1 MKLFGLFEVEVLR
14 IAFQLNEDRNAQTD
28 YVLDFLGFDCF
39 RSLLAGIGSGR
50 LTGTVRSSPFCLM
63 A

>member
-14 IAFQLNEDRNAQTD
+14 IAFQLNEDRNAQLIT
-28 YVLDFLGFDCF
+28 FLI
-39 RSLLAGIGSGR
+39 SLASIAFGVCSPASGQ
-50 LTGTVRSSPFCLM
+50 G